1 MGRIAIAVAMLLTFV
16 RPSSAVAGRKA
27 AADACKAVGEVAY
40 MIAQRRDEGY
50 SRGTVK
56 FSMRENGV
64 ADDSTLALVDM
75 VYGHWLA
82 LTPREV
88 EQRAFKDCARDTS
101 LTR

>member
-1 MGRIAIAVAMLLTFV
+1 MGRIAIAVAMLLAFV
-16 RPSSAVAGRKA
+16 PASNAVAGRKA
-27 AADACKAVGEVAY
+27 ATDACEAVGKVAY

-50 SRGTVK
+50 SRGIVK
-56 FSMRENGV
+56 FSMRENGA

-88 EQRAFKDCARDTS
+88 EQRAFKDCARHTS